1 MRPREPRPRAPLTTQ
16 MSARMAKTSE
26 DQCTKPDE
34 VWCAK
39 MAQSDHAIAI
49 EAGRSP
55 SGVEK
60 AYVAAVPSRKNLYVK
75 S

>member
-1 MRPREPRPRAPLTTQ
+1 
-16 MSARMAKTSE
+16 MSARMAKTKE
-26 DQCTKPDE
+26 VQWTNPDE

-39 MAQSDHAIAI
+39 MAQRDHAIAT

-60 AYVAAVPSRKNLYVK
+60 AYVAAVPSRKKLYVRK
-75 S
+75 SEKVSLK